1 MSGDPVNPELP
12 LAERIKAAHALYGRM
27 TGMALRLD
35 PTRERMWF
43 DLFKAGYGR
52 AELVAVISYLQR
64 EIRMR
69 KRNAGA
75 LKLSNLLQLDRFEED
90 LAMGRMKLRAP
101 AETLPAAPVAVV
113 EENRLSAEEV
123 EAGKR
128 AALDE
133 LRRIKDNL

>member
-1 MSGDPVNPELP
+1 MSEAGTNELP
-12 LAERIKAAHALYGRM
+12 MADRIRAAHALYGRM
-27 TGMALRLD
+27 TGMVLRLD
-35 PTRERMWF
+35 PMRERMWF
-43 DLFKAGYGR
+43 DWFKAGYGR
-52 AELVAVISYLQR
+52 AELVAVIAYLQR

-90 LAMGRMKLRAP
+90 LAMGRVKLRAP
-101 AETLPAAPVAVV
+101 AETLPVAPVAVV
-113 EENRLSAEEV
+113 EENKLSAEEV